1 LSRKTARWIRRKKL
15 AAKETRN
22 YYPGPLQD
30 HLHAKE
36 KSEEHPICSL
46 SYPHFVSWSDGVSLL
61 WIETVWTREVTYS
74 LTVCK
79 TNAEMGALQ
88 EKNPDC
94 IENAALVFT
103 YMQDACA
110 AHHAPCVDEQYNCL
124 RSCGGHST
132 ASSI

>member
-1 LSRKTARWIRRKKL
+1 M
-15 AAKETRN
+15 
-22 YYPGPLQD
+22 
-30 HLHAKE
+30 
-36 KSEEHPICSL
+36 
-46 SYPHFVSWSDGVSLL
+46 SLL

-94 IENAALVFT
+94 IENAALVFSD
-103 YMQDACA
+103 MQDACA
-110 AHHAPCVDEQYNCL
+110 AHHAPCVDERYNGL
-124 RSCGGHST
+124 RSCGGRRT